1 MVCNMTKEP
10 ERYYDWML
18 WKMRQE
24 DAKMEVK
31 IDEGL
36 NLDKTGNELYRRE
49 LVALSTKVELM
60 QEDMKNLSSDYYKLI
75 NRVKELSEENYHLKE
90 QMSDLKK
97 QDYYANI

>member
-1 MVCNMTKEP
+1 MTKEP

-60 QEDMKNLSSDYYKLI
+60 QEDMKNLTGDYYKLI

-97 QDYYANI
+97 

>member
-49 LVALSTKVELM
+49 LVALSTKVDLM
-60 QEDMKNLSSDYYKLI
+60 QEDMKNLTSDYYKLI

-97 QDYYANI
+97 